1 MKKVKK
7 YSGDDDESLVQPYA
21 GKYKHGQSES
31 SSAGLRAEKNGLSL
45 QTNLGKT
52 EQENIGGSK
61 REDYSP
67 ANIRA
72 AYRQP
77 IGEGSV
83 SAGISRSNLDPHTQF
98 RELRGDM
105 PFLGGRLSGGLNE
118 VVNRGER
125 VGSGKNINYSRDIG
139 SGKLMASLGKSGQ
152 DKSANLSYQVPFSK
166 GGKVTASKR
175 ADGIAQ
181 RGKTRGKIC

>member
-1 MKKVKK
+1 MKKVKR
-7 YSGDDDESLVQPYA
+7 YSGIDDESLVEPYA
-21 GKYKHGQSES
+21 GKYKHGASES
-31 SSAGLRAEKNGLSL
+31 TSAGLRAEKNGLSL

-52 EQENIGGSK
+52 EQENIGGLK

-67 ANIRA
+67 ANIKA

-77 IGEGSV
+77 IGEGSI
-83 SAGISRSNLDPHTQF
+83 SAGVSRSNLDPHTQF
-98 RELRGDM
+98 RELKGEM
-105 PFLGGRLSGGLNE
+105 PFMGGHLSGGLNE

-125 VGSGKNINYSRDIG
+125 VGSGKHINYSRDVG
-139 SGKLMASLGKSGQ
+139 QGKLMASLGKSGQ

-175 ADGIAQ
+175 ADGVAQ